1 MATDYTGIEQLL
13 ISESNRI
20 GDDIYRKTV
29 DTSPWLKLVK
39 QDAWPDEMGDSVSV
53 LVYERSLPYKAD
65 GTLKV
70 TWSGVTQNGGAYGS
84 SGGLTY
90 DGTGATGNAAS
101 GVTQTSKSFPASGG
115 IIEFGQTLR
124 TYGLEHAAMESPNIS
139 LNDLRFPMKRREQ
152 LSNIM
157 QIMTESTTEVW
168 IQRYRDQYVDMCE
181 NKLLATSGTAAGI
194 TADTSIAG
202 TVRVL
207 ATGNGTRVNSSGAL
221 NTSFAA
227 TAAANGT
234 GNQAGT
240 AGSLVTPLTQSILDR
255 VYMDL
260 LRNGAGADAY
270 DRLNGAPVFLAI
282 MSPETSDSL
291 IRANADIRQ
300 DFRWSDRVNELLA
313 PLGVQR
319 SYRNFHHLVDA
330 FAPRYDLVSG
340 VWTRVY
346 PFVRS
351 VNGVSGTRQ
360 GVKYDL
366 NPAYLV
372 AGYEDT
378 IIFIPDVFTSL
389 VPKPLSI
396 GSGMEFNAQNYRGEF
411 TWRNIIDRENNPD
424 GTLGYFRAIFSNG
437 AKPIFPHKG
446 YVIRHA
452 RNTITS

>member
-1 MATDYTGIEQLL
+1 MATDFTGIEQLL

-53 LVYERSLPYKAD
+53 LVYERSLPYNAN
-65 GTLKV
+65 GALKV

-90 DGTGATGNAAS
+90 DGVGSTGTAAS
-101 GVTQTSKSFPASGG
+101 GVTQTSKSFPTSGG
-115 IIEFGQTLR
+115 IVEFGQTLR

-139 LNDLRFPMKRREQ
+139 LNDLRFPMKRKEQ

-168 IQRYRDQYVDMCE
+168 IQRYRDQYVDMAE

-194 TADTSIAG
+194 TADTGIAG

-207 ATGNGTRVNSSGAL
+207 ATGKDTRFNVGGAD
-221 NTSFAA
+221 TSFAS
-227 TAAANGT
+227 TNAANGT
-234 GNQAGT
+234 GAAAGT
-240 AGSLVTPLTQSILDR
+240 AGSLVTQLTQTILDR

-270 DRLNGAPVFLAI
+270 DRVNGAPVFLAI

-300 DFRWSDRVNELLA
+300 DFRWSERVNELLA

-330 FAPRYDLVSG
+330 FTPRYNLISNT
-340 VWTRVY
+340 WTRVY
-346 PFVRS
+346 PFVRTTNAS
-351 VNGVSGTRQ
+351 PSATRQ

-366 NPAYLV
+366 NPLYLA

-378 IIFIPDVFTSL
+378 IIFVPDVFTSL

-396 GSGMEFNAQNYRGEF
+396 GDGMEFQAQNYRGEF

-437 AKPIFPHKG
+437 AKPLFPHKG

-452 RNTITS
+452 RSTIS

>member
-1 MATDYTGIEQLL
+1 
-13 ISESNRI
+13 
-20 GDDIYRKTV
+20 
-29 DTSPWLKLVK
+29 
-39 QDAWPDEMGDSVSV
+39 
-53 LVYERSLPYKAD
+53 
-65 GTLKV
+65 
-70 TWSGVTQNGGAYGS
+70 
-84 SGGLTY
+84 
-90 DGTGATGNAAS
+90 
-101 GVTQTSKSFPASGG
+101 
-115 IIEFGQTLR
+115 
-124 TYGLEHAAMESPNIS
+124 
-139 LNDLRFPMKRREQ
+139 
-152 LSNIM
+152 
-157 QIMTESTTEVW
+157 
-168 IQRYRDQYVDMCE
+168 
-181 NKLLATSGTAAGI
+181 
-194 TADTSIAG
+194 
-202 TVRVL
+202 
-207 ATGNGTRVNSSGAL
+207 
-221 NTSFAA
+221 
-227 TAAANGT
+227 
-234 GNQAGT
+234 
-240 AGSLVTPLTQSILDR
+240 
-255 VYMDL
+255 MDL

-346 PFVRS
+346 PFVRTA
-351 VNGVSGTRQ
+351 NGVSGTRQ

-452 RNTITS
+452 RNTIA